1 MIRIAALFA
10 VTIFLAAGA
19 AQAAPLHLVRV
30 VLVTRHGVRPPTQ
43 SNAELAKYADKAWPE
58 WPVAP
63 GELTPHGGQTVK
75 LVADTVR
82 ETYRAE
88 GLLPRGGCAGAG
100 EVTVWADGADQRT
113 RESGRIY
120 AEALQPGCGLKAAF
134 ADVHPRD
141 PIFGGS
147 DVGACSLD
155 ADQMK
160 AAMAS
165 AAADPGVTSIDVGPA
180 MVRLQTIFGPDA
192 CKGGAGTCFKDAD
205 APVSGGPPSVFPAA
219 GGLAE
224 DLVLEYGEG
233 KPMSDVGWGRASAA
247 DIAAVMPLHERVYAL
262 LRANPYVF
270 GHRGAPM
277 ARVILAAL
285 AGKPV
290 GGGPQ
295 SGPDLKMLTL
305 SGHDTNIALMGA
317 VFGVRWTLPGQP
329 DGTAPSTAL
338 AFELWSDGTH
348 QYLRPVIY
356 YATLDQLRSLKPA
369 RAQRLPLTFKDC
381 ASGTNGSCPLAQ
393 ITHVVEGAAAARL
406 RRQCSVTPV
415 SRASRPWR
423 LGAASAPSPSAKPAV
438 RDERCRTVI
447 RAALARR
454 RATA

>member
-1 MIRIAALFA
+1 MTRLFVLIAAVFA
-10 VTIFLAAGA
+10 LAAGGAEA
-19 AQAAPLHLVRV
+19 ASLHLVRV

-43 SNAELAKYADKAWPE
+43 SNDELARYADKPWPA

-63 GELTPHGGQTVK
+63 GELTPHGGETVK
-75 LVADTVR
+75 LVAETVR
-82 ETYRAE
+82 ESYRAS
-88 GLLPRGGCAGAG
+88 GLLPRTGCAGAG
-100 EVTVWADGADQRT
+100 QVTVWADGADQRT
-113 RESGRIY
+113 RESGRIF
-120 AEALQPGCGLKAAF
+120 AEALQPGCGLKAPY
-134 ADVHPRD
+134 ADVQPRD

-147 DVGACSLD
+147 DVGACSLA

-165 AAADPGVTSIDVGPA
+165 AAADPAVTGIDVGPA
-180 MVRLQTIFGPDA
+180 MAKLQTIFGPDA
-192 CKGGAGTCFKDAD
+192 CKGGAGTCFTNAD
-205 APVSGGPPSVFPAA
+205 APVSGGPPTLFPAA

-262 LRANPYVF
+262 LRANPYAF

-317 VFGVRWTLPGQP
+317 VFGVTWTLPGEP

-338 AFELWSDGTH
+338 AFELWSDGAH

-356 YATLDQLRSLKPA
+356 YATLDQLRSLKPEQ
-369 RAQRLPLTFKDC
+369 AQRLPLTFKDC
-381 ASGTNGSCPLAQ
+381 ASGPHGSCPAEE
-393 ITHVVEGAAAARL
+393 V
-406 RRQCSVTPV
+406 V
-415 SRASRPWR
+415 SR
-423 LGAASAPSPSAKPAV
+423 V
-438 RDERCRTVI
+438 E
-447 RAALARR
+447 ALLPPGCGEL
-454 RATA
+454 